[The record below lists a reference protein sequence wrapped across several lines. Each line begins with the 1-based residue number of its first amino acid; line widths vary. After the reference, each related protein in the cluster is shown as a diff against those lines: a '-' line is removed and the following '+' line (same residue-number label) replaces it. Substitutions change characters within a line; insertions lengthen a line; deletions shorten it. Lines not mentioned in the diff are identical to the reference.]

1 MNEHHTNP
9 AQEAPAKVLYFEGA
23 GWSGADISK
32 ATVGNCR
39 IRTAFHLD
47 DGRAVYLEIIGS
59 EREKNSSP
67 MIYQWQYT
75 GFVTDCY
82 YITDDRPNDDCNK
95 HRVMLPRRRGA
106 KRVTVE
112 NNTYFEYT
120 EAEILRVVNSLGASF
135 TAIKVLPDLGGYR
148 VFPESRSCRGP
159 DGYYYGDRFQYD
171 PELVSRREAVY
182 QHYYDLERAEGR
194 EYPNFSLWV
203 YEDDPGALHL
213 LRHFSGTF
221 RTAHNTHWTIRIDA
235 GETVADWIATAT
247 ETHLGKYGC

>member
-1 MNEHHTNP
+1 METYRGLT
-9 AQEAPAKVLYFEGA
+9 AQKTLYFEGA

-32 ATVGNCR
+32 ATIGNCR

-47 DGRAVYLEIIGS
+47 DGRAVYLEICGS
-59 EREKNSSP
+59 ERSKSSP
-67 MIYQWQYT
+67 LCYQWQYT

-82 YITDDRPNDDCNK
+82 YITDDVPNDDCNK
-95 HRVMLPRRRGA
+95 HRVMLPRKRGA
-106 KRVTVE
+106 KRGTVE
-112 NNTYFEYT
+112 NNTHFKYT

-182 QHYYDLERAEGR
+182 QHYYDLERAEGK

-203 YEDDPGALHL
+203 FEDDPGALHL
-213 LRHFSGTF
+213 LRRFSGTF
-221 RTAHNTHWTIRIDA
+221 QTAHNTHWTIRVDK
-235 GETVADWIATAT
+235 GETLAEWIATAT
-247 ETHLGKYGC
+247 ETYLGKYGC